1 MTFLFILNIYIKI
14 IKVNFLFVLIE
25 FMISKLDMV
34 EISSNIYF
42 KINFKCSAQKL
53 ELKWTL
59 IQDGC
64 QYYEKK
70 FQIANKKKNSWNLE
84 VKLSNYRLL
93 RTSSFCIKN
102 YCKWDSNMH
111 HGSWNKEKP
120 RNIQMMCYV
129 HFINKVLQSLWRLLC
144 QDLLK
149 TQDYT
154 SFISHQGGGI
164 HLWTVALF
172 SSLL

>member
-70 FQIANKKKNSWNLE
+70 FQIANKKKQLKFGSQIEHLQTPENL
-84 VKLSNYRLL
+84 
-93 RTSSFCIKN
+93 
-102 YCKWDSNMH
+102 CKWDSNRH

-120 RNIQMMCYV
+120 RNIQMMCYM
-129 HFINKVLQSLWRLLC
+129 HFINKVLKSLWRLLC